1 MIALYVFFSGPYL
14 RDSLKTFVIGHW
26 SVSRQ
31 VTCRHL
37 CITRSNRD
45 NLVIVDHATDQ
56 PLPLEAYTWLVKHL
70 SREGDTVI
78 DVDSSSGSACVA
90 ALKGGR
96 NGVWISTASSELQH
110 TLQCN
115 IKKNFAALSNH
126 ESSEIEESS
135 ENSGIDD
142 CGV

>member
-1 MIALYVFFSGPYL
+1 MQTSVYYKIQPGQSCHSRPCHRPAVTFG
-14 RDSLKTFVIGHW
+14 SL
-26 SVSRQ
+26 
-31 VTCRHL
+31 
-37 CITRSNRD
+37 
-45 NLVIVDHATDQ
+45 
-56 PLPLEAYTWLVKHL
+56 HL

-115 IKKNFAALSNH
+115 IKKNFAVLSNH

>member
-1 MIALYVFFSGPYL
+1 MFFFFRPLLERLLEDICYWTL
-14 RDSLKTFVIGHW
+14 VCVKAGH
-26 SVSRQ
+26 
-31 VTCRHL
+31 
-37 CITRSNRD
+37 

-56 PLPLEAYTWLVKHL
+56 PLPLEAYIWLVKHL

-126 ESSEIEESS
+126 ESSEIEERS

>member
-1 MIALYVFFSGPYL
+1 M
-14 RDSLKTFVIGHW
+14 
-26 SVSRQ
+26 SRQ
-31 VTCRHL
+31 VTCRHV

-56 PLPLEAYTWLVKHL
+56 LLPLEAYTWLVKHL

-115 IKKNFAALSNH
+115 IKKNVIAALSNH
-126 ESSEIEESS
+126 ESSEVEESS